1 MLNKILQITR
11 REYLETVKT
20 KAFII
25 GVLALPVMMVV
36 LMVIGG
42 KMQRKAF
49 TGPRDDR
56 HVAVLNRDSSID
68 QTLRQIFEDYN
79 KDNPGRKM
87 VAHYVDMNEEEGKQ
101 AVRDDDYDALLVV
114 GEKVVSGDGSASLFS
129 MQSSDVTLQP
139 TVRRILNRAV
149 STARYQE
156 NGLSPELIRKLSRGV
171 RVEDVQLSD
180 EGESK
185 TNRMAGMMLPFVFLM
200 LIFFGI
206 MTSSQGL
213 LNSIIEEKNNRVIE
227 VLLAAVSPLEMMAGK
242 ILGQSAIGLTLV
254 ALYTL
259 GGIVAVT
266 VSGFGDILSTI
277 GLDQIVVL
285 ILNMLLG
292 FLLFNSMFAAVG
304 SSVNSIKEAQNFITP
319 LMLVIV
325 VPMMFWTVIIQQP
338 HGTLAVVT
346 SLLPPVSPLVMIMRV
361 AALPAVPWLQVILS
375 LLILAGAVAVVVWAA
390 ARIFRVGILMYGK
403 APSVAEI
410 FRWVRES

>member
-1 MLNKILQITR
+1 MLNKILQIAR

-25 GVLALPVMMVV
+25 GVLALPVIMAV

-42 KMQRKAF
+42 KAQRNAF
-49 TGPRDDR
+49 SGPREDR
-56 HVAVLNRDSSID
+56 HLAVLNHDDSID
-68 QTLRQIFEDYN
+68 QTLRQTFEDYN
-79 KDNPGRKM
+79 NDNPGRKLVPHFVQM
-87 VAHYVDMNEEEGKQ
+87 SEEEGKQ
-101 AVRDDDYDALLVV
+101 AVRNEDFTALLIV
-114 GEKVVSGDGSASLFS
+114 GKDVVSGQGRASLLS
-129 MQSSDVTLQP
+129 LPSSDVTLQP
-139 TVRRILNRAV
+139 AVRRILNRAV
-149 STARYQE
+149 STARYHA
-156 NGLSPELIRKLSRGV
+156 NGLSPELIRELSRGV
-171 RVEDVQLSD
+171 WLEDIQLND
-180 EGESK
+180 EGEEQTSRAA
-185 TNRMAGMMLPFVFLM
+185 RMLLPMIFLM
-200 LIFFGI
+200 LIFLGI

-254 ALYTL
+254 ALYAT
-259 GGIVAVT
+259 GGAAAASF
-266 VSGFGDILSTI
+266 SGFGQVLSTI
-277 GLDQIVVL
+277 GPDQVAVFIP
-285 ILNMLLG
+285 NMLLG

-319 LMLVIV
+319 LMLFIMMPIFFGGAV
-325 VPMMFWTVIIQQP
+325 VQQP

-361 AALPAVPWLQVILS
+361 AALPAVPWPQVVLS
-375 LLILAGAVAVVVWAA
+375 LLILAAAVAGVVWAA

-403 APSVAEI
+403 APSPAEI

>member
-1 MLNKILQITR
+1 MLNKTLQISR

-25 GVLALPVMMVV
+25 GVLALPVIMIILMVV
-36 LMVIGG
+36 GG
-42 KMQRKAF
+42 KMQEKAF
-49 TGPRDDR
+49 TGPREDR
-56 HVAVLNRDSSID
+56 HLAVLNHEESID
-68 QTLRQIFEDYN
+68 QTLRQMFGEYN
-79 KDNPGRKM
+79 SDNPGRKL
-87 VAHYVDMNEEEGKQ
+87 VPHYQEMSEKEGKQ
-101 AVRDDDYDALLVV
+101 AVRSEEFDALLVV
-114 GEKVVSGDGSASLFS
+114 DENTISGDGHARMFSLP
-129 MQSSDVTLQP
+129 SSDVTLQP
-139 TVRRILNRAV
+139 TVRRIINKAV
-149 STARYQE
+149 STVRYHQ
-156 NGLSPELIRKLSRGV
+156 NGLSPELINELSRGV
-171 RVEDVQLSD
+171 WLEDIQLSD
-180 EGESK
+180 EGEGK
-185 TNRMAGMMLPFVFLM
+185 INRMAGMFLPFIFLM

-213 LNSIIEEKNNRVIE
+213 LNSIIEEKNDRVIE

-254 ALYTL
+254 ALYAV
-259 GGIVAVT
+259 GGAVAASF
-266 VSGFGDILSTI
+266 SGFGSVLSTI
-277 GLDQIVVL
+277 GPDKIAVL
-285 ILNMLLG
+285 VLNMLLG

-325 VPMMFWTVIIQQP
+325 VPMMFWTAIVQQP

-346 SLLPPVSPLVMIMRV
+346 SLLPPISPLVMIMRV

-375 LLILAGAVAVVVWAA
+375 LLILTVAVAAVVWAA

-403 APSVAEI
+403 APSLAEI